1 MNRKNVFKQFKFQKT
16 SDSTDRICEKD
27 ECQEIGKF
35 KAPISRN
42 NLRKYK
48 WFCID
53 HIREYNKNWNYYDGM
68 NEDEIEASIKNSST
82 WERPTWPTKNGLNGK
97 WYSLDFQINDF
108 DNVFQNNNVKE
119 DFKVDNNNRIF
130 SKNELEAFNKLG
142 LKPSMDINI
151 IKIAYKK
158 LVKKYH
164 PDNNGGNKDY
174 ENKLKI
180 INQAYADLKK
190 SLDKINY

>member
-1 MNRKNVFKQFKFQKT
+1 MHARNNQNKNVQ
-16 SDSTDRICEKD
+16 
-27 ECQEIGKF
+27 
-35 KAPISRN
+35 
-42 NLRKYK
+42 
-48 WFCID
+48 
-53 HIREYNKNWNYYDGM
+53 
-68 NEDEIEASIKNSST
+68 
-82 WERPTWPTKNGLNGK
+82 
-97 WYSLDFQINDF
+97 
-108 DNVFQNNNVKE
+108 E
-119 DFKVDNNNRIF
+119 DFKVNNNNRIF

-142 LKPSMDINI
+142 LKPSMDMNN